1 MAEQP
6 HNEHS
11 GGQAHAHDDIHLGIA
26 GRMSRSFIMS
36 PVSPLLLVA
45 CLAVGILGLLLTPRQ
60 EDPQISVPMVD
71 IFVEYAGA
79 SAEQVSALVTD
90 PLERIMS
97 EITGVKHVYSVSQR
111 GRAMVTVEFDVGEE
125 MTPSLV
131 KLYDKLQSNMD
142 KIPPGVT
149 QPLVKPKAVD
159 DVPVVTLTLWS
170 QDVQDD
176 SLRLLALDIL
186 QRLKQVPNT
195 SQGFIVGGRA
205 EQIRVEV
212 MPERLSGHGISLQQV
227 AGTITT
233 ANAEQTTGSVE
244 SGNTSFTVYSGSFL
258 RSAEDV
264 SRLVVG
270 THNNVPVY
278 VSDVAKVYQGPEDAR
293 ALVNYFSGAAY
304 PEGYLP
310 ANGAAAVTLAV
321 AKKQGSNGV
330 TVANDVLAK
339 VEELKGRLIPDNV
352 QVAVTRNYG
361 KTANDKV
368 NDLIFKLFI
377 ATAAVCFLVW
387 LSLGW
392 RPAVVVMIVIP
403 VVILVTVF
411 SALILDYTIDRVSLF
426 ALIFAIGILVDDA
439 IVVVENIYRRWLLKG
454 QMDVETSVDAVAEV
468 GNPTIVATLTVIAA
482 LLPMGFVSG
491 MMGPYMRPIPV
502 LGSVA
507 MAFSLFAAF
516 AFTPWLAWRIKPTMK
531 SLRRAEEREHKTNQ
545 RLESFYRWLLVPLI
559 ISKAKGWLFLL
570 VIIALFFGSCAL
582 LYTTDVSVKM
592 LPLDNKPEF
601 NIVINMPEG
610 TALPVTANLTWQV
623 AEAVRKVPEVTA
635 IQSYVG
641 TASPFNFNGLV
652 RHYYLRQEPWMADL
666 QVQLLDK
673 NERARTSHEIAMAV
687 RDLVTPLANALGGRI
702 QVVEMP
708 PGPPVLQSV
717 VAEIYGPDPETRR
730 QVARDM
736 TTMFAKAEN
745 ITDVDNYLQEPF
757 EIWRFEV
764 DTEKAVRRGIS
775 VETINQ
781 NLAMAMGGYK
791 LGDIKRGTV
800 LEPTYIVIQVPLSVR
815 AQFAR
820 LGDLPIPTQTG
831 GTLPLAE
838 LGRFYRTVEDQP
850 IYHKDLRA
858 LEYVTGEVTGRLE
871 APIYGMF
878 QVEDLLAE
886 YTTPDGVTGLTGE
899 YLGPPRDVS
908 KTAFEWGGEWTVT
921 YETFRDMG
929 LAFGA
934 AIILIY
940 MLVVWEFGNFIHPAI
955 IISPI
960 PLTLVG
966 IVPGHWLLDA
976 HFTATS
982 MIGFIALAGIIVR
995 NSILLVDFTVHEVAA
1010 GTPVRDA
1017 VVLACKTRTRPIL
1030 ITALALVG
1038 GSSVIL
1044 FDPIFQGMAISLL
1057 FGVLVSTL
1065 LTLVVIPLGC
1075 ISARSS
1081 FVPEGAE
1088 GELLCRLCDTE
1099 EQERVLAGKKSSGG
1113 FAAALGMVFYVLRA
1127 LFYFLAMGLKSFA
1140 GFLWNLAQR
1149 SRAKDQPP
1157 PATPPAGGGG
1167 EPPGGGASGGGGA
1180 TAPVAT
1186 GASPGNQAPTTE
1198 APSASERPA
1207 SDPAGE
1213 ESRQTAAADVPH
1225 LAVTKAAQVTAPRA
1239 EKVAQEADEPVAPG
1253 PETMAPQGTPAT
1265 ERDEQAAGAAKK
1277 TQRKAAPK
1285 REAAKKSAPKK
1296 TPGAKSKGPAGPVA
1310 EADGSA
1316 DAGGTEGQAEQ
1327 TSLPPITPSL
1337 GSESGEEAAPTP
1349 PKRHKRRGIRL
1360 KPDIDEKGSR

>member
-1 MAEQP
+1 M
-6 HNEHS
+6 
-11 GGQAHAHDDIHLGIA
+11 
-26 GRMSRSFIMS
+26 
-36 PVSPLLLVA
+36 
-45 CLAVGILGLLLTPRQ
+45 
-60 EDPQISVPMVD
+60 
-71 IFVEYAGA
+71 
-79 SAEQVSALVTD
+79 
-90 PLERIMS
+90 
-97 EITGVKHVYSVSQR
+97 
-111 GRAMVTVEFDVGEE
+111 
-125 MTPSLV
+125 
-131 KLYDKLQSNMD
+131 
-142 KIPPGVT
+142 
-149 QPLVKPKAVD
+149 
-159 DVPVVTLTLWS
+159 
-170 QDVQDD
+170 
-176 SLRLLALDIL
+176 
-186 QRLKQVPNT
+186 
-195 SQGFIVGGRA
+195 
-205 EQIRVEV
+205 
-212 MPERLSGHGISLQQV
+212 
-227 AGTITT
+227 
-233 ANAEQTTGSVE
+233 
-244 SGNTSFTVYSGSFL
+244 
-258 RSAEDV
+258 
-264 SRLVVG
+264 
-270 THNNVPVY
+270 
-278 VSDVAKVYQGPEDAR
+278 
-293 ALVNYFSGAAY
+293 
-304 PEGYLP
+304 
-310 ANGAAAVTLAV
+310 
-321 AKKQGSNGV
+321 
-330 TVANDVLAK
+330 
-339 VEELKGRLIPDNV
+339 
-352 QVAVTRNYG
+352 
-361 KTANDKV
+361 
-368 NDLIFKLFI
+368 
-377 ATAAVCFLVW
+377 
-387 LSLGW
+387 
-392 RPAVVVMIVIP
+392 
-403 VVILVTVF
+403 
-411 SALILDYTIDRVSLF
+411 
-426 ALIFAIGILVDDA
+426 
-439 IVVVENIYRRWLLKG
+439 
-454 QMDVETSVDAVAEV
+454 
-468 GNPTIVATLTVIAA
+468 
-482 LLPMGFVSG
+482 
-491 MMGPYMRPIPV
+491 
-502 LGSVA
+502 
-507 MAFSLFAAF
+507 
-516 AFTPWLAWRIKPTMK
+516 
-531 SLRRAEEREHKTNQ
+531 
-545 RLESFYRWLLVPLI
+545 
-559 ISKAKGWLFLL
+559 
-570 VIIALFFGSCAL
+570 
-582 LYTTDVSVKM
+582 
-592 LPLDNKPEF
+592 
-601 NIVINMPEG
+601 
-610 TALPVTANLTWQV
+610 
-623 AEAVRKVPEVTA
+623 
-635 IQSYVG
+635 
-641 TASPFNFNGLV
+641 
-652 RHYYLRQEPWMADL
+652 
-666 QVQLLDK
+666 DK

-687 RDLVTPLANALGGRI
+687 RDLVTPLATALGGRI

-878 QVEDLLAE
+878 QVEDMLAE

-1099 EQERVLAGKKSSGG
+1099 EQERALAGRKSSGG
-1113 FAAALGMVFYVLRA
+1113 LAAALGMVFYVLRA

-1157 PATPPAGGGG
+1157 PATPPTG
-1167 EPPGGGASGGGGA
+1167 GGGASSGGGSEPGGGGA
-1180 TAPVAT
+1180 AAPVAS
-1186 GASPGNQAPTTE
+1186 AAAPGNQAPATE

-1207 SDPAGE
+1207 SEPAGD
-1213 ESRQTAAADVPH
+1213 ESRQPAAAEVPP
-1225 LAVTKAAQVTAPRA
+1225 LAVTK
-1239 EKVAQEADEPVAPG
+1239 VAQAADEPVAPG
-1253 PETMAPQGTPAT
+1253 PETIAPQGTPAT
-1265 ERDEQAAGAAKK
+1265 ERGEQAAGAAKK
-1277 TQRKAAPK
+1277 TKRKAAPK
-1285 REAAKKSAPKK
+1285 REAAKKPAHKK
-1296 TPGAKSKGPAGPVA
+1296 ASGAKAKGPAA
-1310 EADGSA
+1310 EADRSA

-1327 TSLPPITPSL
+1327 TALPPITPSL

-1360 KPDIDEKGSR
+1360 KPDIEE